1 LVPRSWTI
9 SVAILVVCLFASMV
23 IAITKLA

>member
-9 SVAILVVCLFASMV
+9 SVAILVVCLLASMV
-23 IAITKLA
+23 IAITKLT